1 MSRIAASL
9 LVAVAAGLVLAV
21 PAPAFADPAGPSD
34 FESAVVGVD
43 PPADGVDVEIIGG
56 DAFVLLTVA
65 PGVSVDV
72 VGYRGEPYLR
82 FLPSG
87 VVEVNDNAP
96 TTYLNEDRYAAVDIP
111 ASASP
116 DAEPSWRQVASD
128 GSYAWHD
135 HRAHWMNEDPPP
147 GRGPGDRILEGVVPL
162 LVDGREVDV
171 AIASTWQQAPSP
183 LPVVAGFVAGLGIAL
198 VALRRTG
205 LLAMAFGTMTL
216 AAAALGVGAVAAA
229 SVPSETAPSAMLW
242 LAPATSL
249 ALAALAVAGLR
260 APTPTVLRSGAPVF
274 AVIAAAELVV
284 WAVLRWDWL
293 WRAILPTAAPYWL
306 DRVVTAGT
314 LAGGA
319 VLTIAALRAVIDPQP
334 AR

>member
-21 PAPAFADPAGPSD
+21 PAPAFADPAGPTD

-171 AIASTWQQAPSP
+171 AIASTWQHAPPP

-198 VALRRTG
+198 VALRRTA
-205 LLAMAFGTMTL
+205 LRR
-216 AAAALGVGAVAAA
+216 AALGTAGLAVAALLVGA
-229 SVPSETAPSAMLW
+229 IAVLSVPSETGPSWTLW

-249 ALAALAVAGLR
+249 VLAVPAALGAR
-260 APTPTVLRSGAPVF
+260 APGAVRRWAPLLT
-274 AVIAAAELVV
+274 VIAAAELVV